1 VGDNGVEKVFE
12 DGAKLFQLSRKLGV
26 ATFGMAGFA
35 GRSIGSFLY
44 EFAGTHPE
52 LKDKPLEETVEN
64 LRAFF
69 LSQYISFAELTY
81 GKPFDEITD
90 INWNSFGLIVV
101 GIRRDHSVGGLGD
114 QASRATVTPVG
125 PLRSQPTTGPPGPD
139 VPLSHWESGL
149 KPSSA

>member
-52 LKDKPLEETVEN
+52 LKDKPLEEIVEN

-69 LSQYISFAELTY
+69 LSQYIKSRRANLRQAIRRDY
-81 GKPFDEITD
+81 RHKR
-90 INWNSFGLIVV
+90 NSFGLIVV
-101 GIRRDHSVGGLGD
+101 GIRRII
-114 QASRATVTPVG
+114 
-125 PLRSQPTTGPPGPD
+125 
-139 VPLSHWESGL
+139 LSEAWEIRL
-149 KPSSA
+149 PEQRLHP